1 MILILGVYACGSFD
15 GVALLQFHISV
26 ESADVMRS
34 IFGKEK
40 EIKPPH
46 WPVIVKKGL
55 VCLEFLPNINLDDCA
70 IFNWL
75 LVLGLGKW

>member
-40 EIKPPH
+40 
-46 WPVIVKKGL
+46 
-55 VCLEFLPNINLDDCA
+55 
-70 IFNWL
+70 
-75 LVLGLGKW
+75 